1 MNKTERLVII
11 KARWVAH
18 YGLPIPGV
26 LPVSRLEI
34 RSTVEET
41 VSFRLKAMDDSLA
54 TGDEVEAGSSLCF
67 DSVIQR
73 EREEDFLLNEKER
86 RELAK
91 VWQRKPALVPVAIPA
106 DFLES
111 FSPVEGAEYVPIR
124 SREIESYVDGLEWFE
139 QLVFS
144 RPLMLMA

>member
-11 KARWVAH
+11 KARWATH
-18 YGLPIPGV
+18 SGLPIPGV

-34 RSTVEET
+34 RSTVKET
-41 VSFRLKAMDDSLA
+41 VSSRLEAMNDSLA

-67 DSVIQR
+67 DSVILR
-73 EREEDFLLNEKER
+73 ESESDFLLNDKER

-91 VWQRKPALVPVAIPA
+91 VWQRKPAPVPA

>member
-11 KARWVAH
+11 KARWATH
-18 YGLPIPGV
+18 SGLPIPGV

-34 RSTVEET
+34 RSTVKET
-41 VSFRLKAMDDSLA
+41 VSSRLEAMNDSLA

-67 DSVIQR
+67 DSVILR
-73 EREEDFLLNEKER
+73 ESESDFLLNDKER

-91 VWQRKPALVPVAIPA
+91 VWQRKPAPVPAPVPA

-111 FSPVEGAEYVPIR
+111 FSPVGGAEYVPVR
-124 SREIESYVDGLEWFE
+124 SREIESYVDGLERFE

-144 RPLMLMA
+144 CPLLLTA

>member
-41 VSFRLKAMDDSLA
+41 VSSRLKAMDDSLA

-91 VWQRKPALVPVAIPA
+91 VWQRKPAPAPVSV

-111 FSPVEGAEYVPIR
+111 FSPVEGADYVPVR

-144 RPLMLMA
+144 RPLLLMA